1 MAFELSFSPEFF
13 IGPHDMDGSVDLSP
27 SNETPSSVYQAIHAM
42 SEDSFA
48 EMARDVFGC
57 EPEFVDAE
65 MVLQKIHETDTCGD
79 LRSPV
84 DVWIDEDGYYRLDVH
99 SAEE

>member
-13 IGPHDMDGSVDLSP
+13 VGPHDLDGSVDLSP

-42 SEDSFA
+42 SEDVFA

-65 MVLQKIHETDTCGD
+65 MVLAKVHETDTCGD

-84 DVWIDEDGYYRLDVH
+84 DVWIDEEGYYRLDVYDP
-99 SAEE
+99 EE